1 MCHISAPGRVSASS
15 ERNLLEPVELLYSQS
30 DNHYEDIHSDI
41 ANMSKLIRDWEEN
54 HKNSL
59 TDTVVKFGDFKDGD
73 IFSIQ

>member
-1 MCHISAPGRVSASS
+1 MCHISAPGTVSASS

-41 ANMSKLIRDWEEN
+41 ANMSKLIRYWEEN

-59 TDTVVKFGDFKDGD
+59 TSTVVKFGDLKDGY
-73 IFSIQ
+73 IYSI